1 MKFEE
6 KNKIEELFIKGI
18 KAFNSSNFYDA
29 HEHWEDLWSEYRLPD
44 AKFIQALIQL
54 AVGYF
59 HITNNNK
66 NGALGLFKKCRPKFE
81 LYQPSYRGLDVD
93 NVISIVDVSIDN
105 LNKIDKIIEF
115 DWTLVPKLKVRY
127 GRTV

>member
-1 MKFEE
+1 MKLEE
-6 KNKIEELFIKGI
+6 NNKIEELFTRGVE
-18 KAFNSSNFYDA
+18 AFNSSNFYDA

-59 HITNNNK
+59 HITNSNK
-66 NGALGLFKKCRPKFE
+66 NGALGLLKKCRPKFE
-81 LYQPSYRGLDVD
+81 LYQPSYRG
-93 NVISIVDVSIDN
+93 IDVSEIICTVDASINN
-105 LNKIDKIIEF
+105 LNKIDKINEF
-115 DWTLVPKLKVRY
+115 DWTLVPKLKVVD

>member
-1 MKFEE
+1 MKLEE
-6 KNKIEELFIKGI
+6 NNKIEELFIKGVE
-18 KAFNSSNFYDA
+18 AFNSSDFYDA

-66 NGALGLFKKCRPKFE
+66 NGALGLLKKCRPKFE
-81 LYQPSYRGLDVD
+81 LYQPSYRGLDVSRIIYTVD
-93 NVISIVDVSIDN
+93 ISINNI
-105 LNKIDKIIEF
+105 NKIDKINEF
-115 DWTLVPKLKVRY
+115 DWTLVPKLKIVD

>member
-1 MKFEE
+1 MKLEE
-6 KNKIEELFIKGI
+6 NNKIEELFTRGVE
-18 KAFNSSNFYDA
+18 AFNSSNFYDA

-66 NGALGLFKKCRPKFE
+66 NGALGLLKKCRPKFE
-81 LYQPSYRGLDVD
+81 LYQPSYRG
-93 NVISIVDVSIDN
+93 IDVSEIICTVDASINN
-105 LNKIDKIIEF
+105 LNKIDKINEF
-115 DWTLVPKLKVRY
+115 DWTLVPKLKVVD